1 MAFLVEQGI
10 KVLCLDIDGTLYPKR
25 MLNARMIRSSFPSLR
40 LAMAFN
46 WARAEYRRVQEG
58 KPTEP
63 ENREGLLKRQ
73 AVLVAGRMGRS
84 ITEQEIL
91 RTQKAVDKQ
100 FYQAWA
106 RSFRSIKAY
115 AGMREALVEA
125 KRLGLSIAVFSDFP
139 LAEKLQ
145 TLGIADLVDLAISS
159 EESGYL
165 KPSAK
170 AFAFL
175 LERLNVRAD
184 EILYMGDSYSKDCQG
199 SKKAGMHSCLITSSR
214 KRIYD
219 DADLVVS
226 SWKEFAS
233 LVL

>member
-25 MLNARMIRSSFPSLR
+25 MLNLRMLRSSFPSLR

-46 WARAEYRRVQEG
+46 WARAEYRRVQDEA
-58 KPTEP
+58 PTEP
-63 ENREGLLKRQ
+63 GNREGLLKRQ
-73 AVLVAGRMGRS
+73 ARLVASRMGRS
-84 ITEQEIL
+84 ISEQEIA
-91 RTQKAVDKQ
+91 RTQSAVDKQ

-139 LAEKLQ
+139 LADKLQ

-165 KPSAK
+165 KPSGK
-170 AFAFL
+170 AFSIL
-175 LERLNVRAD
+175 LERLHAKPD
-184 EILYMGDSYSKDCQG
+184 EILYMCDSYSKDCQG
-199 SKKAGMHSCLITSSR
+199 AKSAGMHSCLITSSR
-214 KRIYD
+214 KTAYD